1 MNKPS
6 DNAKLPES
14 MKKACCEICT
24 LAERMKDC
32 KNCPFFAYKQSV
44 TNRHNPVLYIM
55 NAFKVNQLVTF
66 INPFPD
72 EIGLVMRVLEVN
84 GDRLLVEY
92 QVKNLE
98 ILPTGIVRT
107 CEVKEHIK

>member
-44 TNRHNPVLYIM
+44 TKS
-55 NAFKVNQLVTF
+55 A
-66 INPFPD
+66 
-72 EIGLVMRVLEVN
+72 
-84 GDRLLVEY
+84 
-92 QVKNLE
+92 
-98 ILPTGIVRT
+98 
-107 CEVKEHIK
+107 